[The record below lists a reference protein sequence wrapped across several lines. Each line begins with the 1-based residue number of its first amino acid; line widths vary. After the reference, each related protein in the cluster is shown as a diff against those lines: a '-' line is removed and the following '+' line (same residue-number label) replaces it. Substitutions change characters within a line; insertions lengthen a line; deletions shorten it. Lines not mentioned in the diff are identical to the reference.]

1 MTPIEIAGLSIFI
14 LILFAGIFS
23 IAFGAPGTIIILT
36 DVIMYAVITGF
47 ERIGIL
53 LILLLII
60 ISLLAESLDFAL
72 GMKGAAH
79 FGITK
84 RGIVA
89 SFIGGIIGATVMTPV
104 LFGFG
109 TVIGIFLG
117 GFAGFLIVELI
128 RQAKLKPAFRADYG
142 IILKRVTGTLVKGF
156 CALIMI
162 VLSLT
167 NIYS

>member
-1 MTPIEIAGLSIFI
+1 MTPIETAGLSIFI

-23 IAFGAPGTIIILT
+23 IAFGAPGTIVILI
-36 DVIMYAVITGF
+36 DVILYAVITGF

-53 LILLLII
+53 LILLLIV

-72 GMKGAAH
+72 GMKGGAH

-89 SFIGGIIGATVMTPV
+89 SFIGSIIGAAVLTPV

-117 GFAGFLIVELI
+117 GFAGFLIAEMI
-128 RQAKLKPAFRADYG
+128 RQANLKSALRADYG
-142 IILKRVTGTLVKGF
+142 TIMKRITGTLVKGF

-162 VLSLT
+162 VLSLS